1 MNGAGPSPDNSRMT
15 PLVLVLLSADPTV
28 AIPLEQYE
36 QLMHRTVPKE
46 PRALT
51 VVDAVHVGG
60 SLAKGVTLSLEGR
73 AFGSR
78 PDVGVI
84 DGAVGLEG
92 CKQDGVVLSRN
103 AASQIVVTPLADRF
117 SARCRLSLWGAG
129 PWSFRTVGVV
139 DVSGAV
145 PDGSL
150 QVHEV
155 ADGAT
160 ELELS
165 PPQPKIA
172 PVAETELPASVV
184 GRYRVTLQ
192 PGETRFRWELAAHNP
207 NPRAIRFALSPRSG
221 ESIERV
227 ETTAPHEVTSDG
239 WSIDL
244 PSGDTQLV
252 ATGVMTGTRFEPPV
266 DGAGQF
272 VLVDVHPLLHVDV
285 STDAKRISPAE
296 TGLTAE
302 FRASQALLLAR
313 GQQLSW
319 TETMLDTL
327 PSARYT
333 VSALQNTYFVGPE
346 GTVDGVSEITLQ
358 NEGADQLPLPMRSTP
373 RSATIARKP
382 VPLTSSKDGELRL
395 PLAQGLNEIHV
406 QHRGALKT
414 GWGFA
419 TGTLEVPGVG
429 AEASSASLELRSGND
444 WLPLLQKFGKR
455 RWVAAPSVGGLMML
469 AFFALWMLRVLTW
482 LGVGR
487 RIAAPLAVLTGVLS
501 GSEGVVYWV
510 LLLALS
516 FASALWAVARMRQ
529 WDIKLAAPPRLL
541 SIGVAT
547 AATAVVLMIG
557 VTLFGDNVRRLWGMS
572 ADALAGS
579 DDIALRN
586 TTGAGSDSNLTKKRM
601 KNFGPST
608 VADTYQGLG
617 AELTVPLGEYTVHL
631 QQDMAPAAAPSSVD
645 VVLVSASLAHNLFLL
660 LNFAALALAFAVR
673 RQLLEGVQRHLQR
686 VFEAGAAPVPEA
698 PATA

>member
-1 MNGAGPSPDNSRMT
+1 MNGAGGSSDNSRMT

-36 QLMHRTVPKE
+36 QLMHRTTPKE

-51 VVDAVHVGG
+51 VVDAVHLGG
-60 SLAKGVTLSLEGR
+60 SLSKGVTFSLEGR
-73 AFGSR
+73 SFGAR
-78 PDVGVI
+78 PDVSVI
-84 DGAVGLEG
+84 DGTLVLEG

-103 AASQIVVTPLADRF
+103 EGNEMVVTPLADHF
-117 SARCRLSLWGAG
+117 SARCRLSLPGAG
-129 PWSFRTVGVV
+129 PWSFRVRGVV
-139 DVSGAV
+139 DVGGA
-145 PDGSL
+145 
-150 QVHEV
+150 V
-155 ADGAT
+155 ADGALEVREVSGGAAT
-160 ELELS
+160 VELS

-172 PVAETELPASVV
+172 PVAETEVPVSVV

-207 NPRAIRFALSPRSG
+207 NPRAIRFVLSPRSG
-221 ESIERV
+221 ESIESL
-227 ETTAPHEVTSDG
+227 ETVAPHEVTSDG
-239 WSIDL
+239 WSVDL

-252 ATGVMTGTRFEPPV
+252 ATGVMTGTHFEPPV

-272 VLVDVHPLLHVDV
+272 VLVDVHPLLRIDV
-285 STDAKRISPAE
+285 STEARRISPAE

-302 FRASQALLLAR
+302 FRAAQALLLAR

-333 VSALQNTYFVGPE
+333 VSTLNNTYFVGPE
-346 GTVDGVSEITLQ
+346 GAVDAVSEITLL

-373 RSATIARKP
+373 TSASIARKP
-382 VPLTSSKDGELRL
+382 VPLTSSKEGELRL
-395 PLAQGLNEIHV
+395 PLAQGINEVHV

-414 GWGFA
+414 AWGFA

-429 AEASSASLELRSGND
+429 AEASTATLELRSGSD

-469 AFFALWMLRVLTW
+469 GLFGLWMLRVLTW

-501 GSEGVVYWV
+501 GSDGLVHWM

-516 FASALWAVARMRQ
+516 FASALWGVARMRQ
-529 WDIKLAAPPRLL
+529 WDIKLSAPPRLL
-541 SIGVAT
+541 GFGLTT
-547 AATAVVLMIG
+547 AAMAAVLMIG

-572 ADALAGS
+572 ADALAG
-579 DDIALRN
+579 DDNIAQRS
-586 TTGAGSDSNLTKKRM
+586 TSGSGNDMNLTMKTM
-601 KNFGPST
+601 KNFGQAT
-608 VADTYQGLG
+608 FGEYQGWG
-617 AELTVPLGEYTVHL
+617 AELEMPLGTHSVSLE
-631 QQDMAPAAAPSSVD
+631 QGMAPAVTASSAE
-645 VVLVSASLAHNLFLL
+645 VVLVSASLAHALFLL
-660 LNFAALALAFAVR
+660 LNFVALALAFAAR
-673 RQLLEGVQRHLQR
+673 RQLFAGLQQRLQR
-686 VFEAGAAPVPEA
+686 VFEAGATPAQEA
-698 PATA
+698 PAAA